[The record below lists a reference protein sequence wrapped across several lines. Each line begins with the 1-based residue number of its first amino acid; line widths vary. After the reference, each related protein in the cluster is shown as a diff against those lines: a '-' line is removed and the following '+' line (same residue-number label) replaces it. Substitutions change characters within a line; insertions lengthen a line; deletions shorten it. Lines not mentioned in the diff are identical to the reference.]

1 MYLFAAAAP
10 EAEETKSFFSSFNLS
25 TLFYALITLVICLI
39 VVKIIMTVLRKILSK
54 STMDSR
60 VAGYIATAVKVVL
73 LVVTLLIVAD
83 RLGIPITSLVA
94 LLSVLSLAVTLAVQT
109 VLSNVAG
116 GLVILANCL
125 CLSAYAV
132 EGCLAVMVLGLV
144 LLARAV
150 WKKQHGTAVS
160 AHIFNHF

>member
-39 VVKIIMTVLRKILSK
+39 IVKIVMTILRKILNK
-54 STMDSR
+54 SSIDSR
-60 VAGYIATAVKVVL
+60 VAGYIATAVKIAL

-94 LLSVLSLAVTLAVQT
+94 LLSVVIGAILLSVMLPMAG
-109 VLSNVAG
+109 VLS
-116 GLVILANCL
+116 
-125 CLSAYAV
+125 S
-132 EGCLAVMVLGLV
+132 M
-144 LLARAV
+144 
-150 WKKQHGTAVS
+150 
-160 AHIFNHF
+160 